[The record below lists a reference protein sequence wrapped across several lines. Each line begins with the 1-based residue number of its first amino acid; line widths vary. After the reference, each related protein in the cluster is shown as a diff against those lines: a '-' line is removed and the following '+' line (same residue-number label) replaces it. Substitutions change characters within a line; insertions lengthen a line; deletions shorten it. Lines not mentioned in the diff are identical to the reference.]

1 MRSPQVRAHTITT
14 GRTPL
19 LGQYFY
25 FFMSLLIAVI
35 VLYGFSHTVDKN
47 LIHATPPRPFLLY
60 VHAVVFSAWVAFFIL
75 QSALVRTHNLRLH
88 RTVGWFG
95 VALGSAVFVVGIWTA
110 IVMSRF
116 MILHFHPNHAVATLW
131 LSFYDVSAFAVSF
144 ALAILWRKKPEYHR
158 RLILLGTC
166 ALMSAAFARF
176 PLRWMS
182 PQFFFVGVD
191 LLVLLGVARDLI
203 VNRRIHRV
211 YLVGLPAFVLCQI
224 VVLHIILHNPPY
236 AVNIANAILR

>member
-1 MRSPQVRAHTITT
+1 
-14 GRTPL
+14 
-19 LGQYFY
+19 
-25 FFMSLLIAVI
+25 
-35 VLYGFSHTVDKN
+35 
-47 LIHATPPRPFLLY
+47 
-60 VHAVVFSAWVAFFIL
+60 
-75 QSALVRTHNLRLH
+75 
-88 RTVGWFG
+88 
-95 VALGSAVFVVGIWTA
+95 
-110 IVMSRF
+110 
-116 MILHFHPNHAVATLW
+116 
-131 LSFYDVSAFAVSF
+131 
-144 ALAILWRKKPEYHR
+144 
-158 RLILLGTC
+158 
-166 ALMSAAFARF
+166 MSAAFARF